1 MRTSEPAQWL
11 YRLRV
16 ASLAEP
22 VDRASDAPR
31 RLSGPAA
38 IGVLIWST
46 LKHAW
51 RDRILG
57 LAAEAGFWQ
66 LLSLPSLILAVIGTI
81 GFFSGAIGADN
92 VRDLQNS
99 IDSALKH
106 VILPSAVDSTVAPAL
121 KRILAGGRADVV
133 SISFVVS
140 LWTGSSAMATYV
152 NTITIAYG
160 MRSHRSA
167 LRSRLLALRLYVAF
181 VLFSIVLLP
190 VLVLG
195 PNQLVNLFPDHAHHL
210 VHATV
215 RVAYWP
221 VVGAVTLALLT
232 SLYHRA
238 VPVRT
243 SWRRALPGA
252 IVAMAIWF
260 VGSVLLREWLTW
272 AFRKTAT
279 YGPLSAPVAVLL
291 FLYLTALAI
300 LFGAELNTEIERM
313 WPSAETQVLHI
324 DHKRST

>member
-1 MRTSEPAQWL
+1 MSTSEHPRWL

-22 VDRASDAPR
+22 VDRAAGAPR
-31 RLSGPAA
+31 RLSRPAA

-46 LKHAW
+46 LKRAW

-81 GFFSGAIGADN
+81 GFFSGVLGTEN
-92 VRDLQNS
+92 VNDLQRS
-99 IDSALKH
+99 IDSALSH
-106 VILPSAVDSTVAPAL
+106 VILPSAVQSTVAPAL
-121 KRILAGGRADVV
+121 HRILFGGRADVV

-167 LRSRLLALRLYVAF
+167 VRSRLLALRLYVAF

-190 VLVLG
+190 LLVLG
-195 PNQLVNLFPDHAHHL
+195 PSWLVNLFPAHAHDL
-210 VHATV
+210 VHTLV

-221 VVGAVTLALLT
+221 VVGIVTLALLT
-232 SLYHRA
+232 TLYHRA

-243 SWRRALPGA
+243 PWRRALPGA
-252 IVAMAIWF
+252 VLAMAIWL

-313 WPSAETQVLHI
+313 WPSAETQVLHL
-324 DHKRST
+324 DGKRGT

>member
-16 ASLAEP
+16 ASIAEP
-22 VDRASDAPR
+22 VDRASNAPR

-210 VHATV
+210 VHASV
-215 RVAYWP
+215 QVAYWP

-252 IVAMAIWF
+252 VVAMAIWF

-300 LFGAELNTEIERM
+300 LFGAELNAEIERM
-313 WPSAETQVLHI
+313 WPSAETQVLHL
-324 DHKRST
+324 DDKRPT

>member
-1 MRTSEPAQWL
+1 
-11 YRLRV
+11 
-16 ASLAEP
+16 
-22 VDRASDAPR
+22 
-31 RLSGPAA
+31 
-38 IGVLIWST
+38 VLFWST
-46 LKHAW
+46 VKRAW

-81 GFFSGAIGADN
+81 GFFSGVLGTDN
-92 VRDLQNS
+92 VNDLQHS
-99 IDSALKH
+99 IDGALSH
-106 VILPSAVDSTVAPAL
+106 VIVPSAVNSTVAPAL
-121 KRILAGGRADVV
+121 HRILFGGRADVV

-167 LRSRLLALRLYVAF
+167 VRSRLLALRLYVAF
-181 VLFSIVLLP
+181 VIFSIVLLP
-190 VLVLG
+190 LLVLG
-195 PNQLVNLFPDHAHHL
+195 PTQLVSLFPAHAHSV
-210 VHATV
+210 VHGIV

-221 VVGAVTLALLT
+221 VVGVVTLALLT
-232 SLYHRA
+232 TLYHRA

-252 IVAMAIWF
+252 VLAMAIWL
-260 VGSVLLREWLTW
+260 VGSIVLREWLTW
-272 AFRKTAT
+272 AFRRTAT

-313 WPSAETQVLHI
+313 WPSAETQVLHL
-324 DHKRST
+324 DTKRAT

>member
-1 MRTSEPAQWL
+1 MSTSEHPRWL

-22 VDRASDAPR
+22 VDRASGVPR

-38 IGVLIWST
+38 VGVLFWST
-46 LKHAW
+46 LKRAW

-81 GFFSGAIGADN
+81 GFFSGVLGTDN
-92 VRDLQNS
+92 VNDLQRS
-99 IDSALKH
+99 IDSALSH
-106 VILPSAVDSTVAPAL
+106 VIVPSAVNSTVAPAL
-121 KRILAGGRADVV
+121 HRILFGGRADVV

-167 LRSRLLALRLYVAF
+167 VRSRLLALRLYVAF

-190 VLVLG
+190 LLVLG
-195 PNQLVNLFPDHAHHL
+195 PTQLVNLFPSHAHDL
-210 VHATV
+210 VHGIV

-221 VVGAVTLALLT
+221 AVGAVTLALLT
-232 SLYHRA
+232 TLYHRA

-252 IVAMAIWF
+252 ILAMAIWL

-313 WPSAETQVLHI
+313 WPSAETEVLHLDI
-324 DHKRST
+324 KRST